1 MAHFTFSDNLVFTF
15 TGELGDLHVHS
26 QYRSDGI
33 YGVLTGEVTIEKC
46 QHVAIEMGYIHYMD
60 IGEQIYEAWKKY
72 ASVKSS

>member
-1 MAHFTFSDNLVFTF
+1 MAHFSFSGDLVFTF
-15 TGELGDLHVHS
+15 TGAPGDLHVHS

-46 QHVAIEMGYIHYMD
+46 QHVAIDMGYTHYMD
-60 IGEQIYEAWKKY
+60 IGKQIYEAWKKY